1 MTNIAKS
8 THQPPG
14 DVSLRPAGPSSTAL
28 PKYLHKR
35 GSSFYFKR
43 KIPRDVIDG
52 FPQYEGQIWKALG
65 TIFLEK
71 AKLLL
76 AVEVTG
82 FDLTVAE
89 LRKQKAHLNVDARC
103 LSTGLGNTGNAL
115 GRMGPNEL
123 MEFQYGVFY
132 RLNGPGARLP
142 HFPELKQVEQS
153 WLSWRLILRCAS
165 FRPQAWIEA
174 GNLLLVPWF

>member
-103 LSTGLGNTGNAL
+103 LSTGLGNTGTV
-115 GRMGPNEL
+115 ED
-123 MEFQYGVFY
+123 V
-132 RLNGPGARLP
+132 
-142 HFPELKQVEQS
+142 FPENDIPCWS
-153 WLSWRLILRCAS
+153 PALIGATS
-165 FRPQAWIEA
+165 GAINA
-174 GNLLLVPWF
+174 ADV